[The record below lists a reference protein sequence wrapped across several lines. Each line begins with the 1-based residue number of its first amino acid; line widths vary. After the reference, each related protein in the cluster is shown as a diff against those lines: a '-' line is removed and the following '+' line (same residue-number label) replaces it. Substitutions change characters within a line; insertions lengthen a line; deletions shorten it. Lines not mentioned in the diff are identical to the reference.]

1 MKERTI
7 TLEFWEGE
15 CCEYCDGLIIDKKV
29 DLSKK
34 VRGKYVFIKNVPAG
48 VCKEWGARY
57 YAANVLK
64 TIEKTTRGRR
74 KADRQVLVPVYSL

>member
-1 MKERTI
+1 MG
-7 TLEFWEGE
+7 FWEGE
-15 CCEYCDGLIIDKKV
+15 RCEYCEGVIVGKKV

-34 VRGKYVFIKNVPAG
+34 VRGKYVFLKNVPAG
-48 VCKEWGARY
+48 VCKECGTRY

-64 TIEKTTRGRR
+64 TIEETVRGRR